1 MISDITNDAEF
12 YQYTAITAAPCGAA
26 EYFYTKVQHLN
37 WMLESIASDL
47 RQPVQPGAAI
57 DRAHQLIPIQKFL
70 TRVKN
75 DVKETCEAIQ
85 AVRDRRQ
92 AISCMLAGQCDQQ
105 LCLLSFSIVMMTTL
119 AVGAWMGQQL
129 VVYEASIRCVVR

>member
-1 MISDITNDAEF
+1 MKVLKNCCVSPVF
-12 YQYTAITAAPCGAA
+12 CA

-37 WMLESIASDL
+37 WMLESIAADL
-47 RQPVQPGAAI
+47 RQPSQPGGAI

-85 AVRDRRQ
+85 AVRN
-92 AISCMLAGQCDQQ
+92 CHLL
-105 LCLLSFSIVMMTTL
+105 LCIECSKGFC
-119 AVGAWMGQQL
+119 A
-129 VVYEASIRCVVR
+129 